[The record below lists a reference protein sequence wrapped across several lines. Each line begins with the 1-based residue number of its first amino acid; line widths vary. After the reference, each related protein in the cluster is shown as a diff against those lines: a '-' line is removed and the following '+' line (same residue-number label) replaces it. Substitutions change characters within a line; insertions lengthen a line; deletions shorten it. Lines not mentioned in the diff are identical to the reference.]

1 MFKEY
6 KVAITLMMCIFM
18 VSMIILNR
26 KIINDKNQIIEEQG
40 NKIIQQEA
48 ELERNSKCGV
58 YPFEKGYIID
68 GYYYEY
74 KGAADI
80 EIEGE

>member
-1 MFKEY
+1 MKEAFKT
-6 KVAITLMMCIFM
+6 VAIMELIFM
-18 VSMIILNR
+18 IIMA
-26 KIINDKNQIIEEQG
+26 IINQKELTRKDAIIEEQG

-48 ELERNSKCGV
+48 EIEKSSKCGV

-80 EIEGE
+80 KMEGE

>member
-1 MFKEY
+1 MKEAFKT
-6 KVAITLMMCIFM
+6 VAIMELIFM
-18 VSMIILNR
+18 IAVI
-26 KIINDKNQIIEEQG
+26 IINQNELSRKDAIIEEQG

-48 ELERNSKCGV
+48 EIEKSSKCGV